1 MPSRRLISRTDK
13 EDQMAQD
20 MPGSKYTVQ
29 QGDTLSSIAQKV
41 YGDSSQWHEIY
52 IANTQVIGSNPNML
66 SPGQALFIPKIA
78 QSSQPLALQT
88 CTVTAADG
96 LNIRA
101 APTPNS
107 ALIARYPRGTV
118 LNYVEVVGGEFI
130 DGNPLWGHSVQGHY
144 FWMGGTDHPEG

>member
-13 EDQMAQD
+13 EDQMAQA

-29 QGDTLSSIAQKV
+29 QGDSLSSIAQKA

-52 IANTQVIGSNPNML
+52 IANTRVIGSNPNML
-66 SPGQALFIPKIA
+66 SPGIVLFIPQIA
-78 QSSQPLALQT
+78 QSSQTLDLHT

-96 LNIRA
+96 LNVRA

-107 ALIARYPRGTV
+107 ALIARYPRGAG
-118 LNYVEVVGGEFI
+118 LNYVEVVGG
-130 DGNPLWGHSVQGHY
+130 
-144 FWMGGTDHPEG
+144 